1 MSAYTFRPYVPEDLN
16 FIRSSWGTSYLTGC
30 EEEVF
35 LTPKFFHA
43 YHRPIRDRILERE
56 TIAIIVCSATDAPE
70 QLIGWILVEKPVD
83 AIKSLIV
90 HYIYVKEIYKR
101 EGIATE
107 LLSRVTDG
115 ERILFTH
122 MTERAQKILDNKI
135 ENDTLDFHYLYRP
148 HLI

>member
-1 MSAYTFRPYVPEDLN
+1 M
-16 FIRSSWGTSYLTGC
+16 
-30 EEEVF
+30 
-35 LTPKFFHA
+35 
-43 YHRPIRDRILERE
+43 
-56 TIAIIVCSATDAPE
+56 
-70 QLIGWILVEKPVD
+70 EKPVD